1 MTWVAVGT
9 AAAIGATVGAGS
21 AIVQGKEG
29 DEILEG
35 ALIGGAT
42 GALTGGAGAALGSS
56 ATSTIGTELGKE
68 VAQEAVK
75 EGASQV
81 AQEAVKEGATQTLV
95 EAAPQAIQETAVN
108 PQGILQASAPPP
120 PATTPTP
127 AGIEQA
133 AQPSIQTASG
143 PATSD
148 VASYQ
153 ADQAIVD
160 MVKNYQGGP
169 QPELSAEVLQA
180 SGNYQAP
187 QTYADMPTHSEA
199 FSAKDSLGPVD
210 QPELLNRPDL
220 VSQETNPF
228 LQGVKDVGSWM
239 NENKGY
245 TAAGAYLGLQQL
257 GAFNQKQGAGVAPE
271 PRKFNNPYRL
281 SPNFKGG
288 PYSEPNVYKPKYAAQ
303 GGIMQ
308 SYQAGGP
315 VERMSMANT
324 AMNPQG
330 GLYPQGM
337 IDKTQY
343 AVPIQRPVSSE
354 LVMDTPGYER
364 SNPMLMASGGQVK
377 GYAAGGQID
386 MGNGYNPFANLPPMS
401 GPLGAVGQ
409 APAGGFN
416 PFSPERM
423 TALNNDPQFREHMR
437 VQGGGYDE
445 QGRTVDGLGNVIE
458 RTAPSGQSFGQIMGT
473 TYVNPFKS
481 MMDDPVKR
489 QQVMDYQRSLTS
501 QPGYAEFYNQ
511 QTAATQ
517 QAIAQP
523 TGQSTFPGAASMQGG
538 FGQGASGYP
547 SFTMGSGGGGG
558 SGGPFPLEGQYGIVK
573 MASGGVARFANEG
586 EVEERPSRRYR
597 GDLMGTLDKYNEMIE
612 GRKSGSLPSGR
623 ADPYTGVVGTFEDSD
638 VDTRLQNADVA
649 AMTRLKKAGKRAN
662 VGIAAIPM
670 GVQAGVLNLPTN
682 AAGGGIMQANLGSY
696 AAGGNPRL
704 LRGPGDGMSDN
715 IPATIGGKQPAR
727 LADGEFVVPADVVS
741 HLGNGSTD
749 AGAKKLHA
757 MMDKVRMDRTGRKKQ
772 APAVKAKK
780 YIPK

>member
-9 AAAIGATVGAGS
+9 AAAIGASVGAGS

-29 DEILEG
+29 DEILTS
-35 ALIGGAT
+35 ALLGGAT

-56 ATSTIGTELGKE
+56 ATSTIGTEIGKE

-81 AQEAVKEGATQTLV
+81 VQEGIKEGATQTLA
-95 EAAPQAIQETAVN
+95 EAAPQAIQEAAVN

-127 AGIEQA
+127 AGIQQA
-133 AQPSIQTASG
+133 GFSQAEINAVNQGTADAAASGTSPYYPTASTG
-143 PATSD
+143 ETPLVQTNAPSTNFYTGTSE
-148 VASYQ
+148 
-153 ADQAIVD
+153 
-160 MVKNYQGGP
+160 G
-169 QPELSAEVLQA
+169 
-180 SGNYQAP
+180 P
-187 QTYADMPTHSEA
+187 QTYADMPGQSEA

-210 QPELLNRPDL
+210 EPELLNRPDL
-220 VSQETNPF
+220 VSKETNPF

-257 GAFNQKQGAGVAPE
+257 GAFDQKGAEMPQK
-271 PRKFNNPYRL
+271 RTFNNPYRL

-288 PYSEPNVYKPKYAAQ
+288 PYSEPNVYKPRYAAQ

-343 AVPIQRPVSSE
+343 ATPTQRPVSAEMVSE
-354 LVMDTPGYER
+354 VPAYER
-364 SNPMLMASGGQVK
+364 SNPMLMAG
-377 GYAAGGQID
+377 
-386 MGNGYNPFANLPPMS
+386 
-401 GPLGAVGQ
+401 
-409 APAGGFN
+409 
-416 PFSPERM
+416 
-423 TALNNDPQFREHMR
+423 
-437 VQGGGYDE
+437 
-445 QGRTVDGLGNVIE
+445 
-458 RTAPSGQSFGQIMGT
+458 
-473 TYVNPFKS
+473 
-481 MMDDPVKR
+481 
-489 QQVMDYQRSLTS
+489 
-501 QPGYAEFYNQ
+501 
-511 QTAATQ
+511 
-517 QAIAQP
+517 
-523 TGQSTFPGAASMQGG
+523 
-538 FGQGASGYP
+538 
-547 SFTMGSGGGGG
+547 
-558 SGGPFPLEGQYGIVK
+558 
-573 MASGGVARFANEG
+573 GGVARYVEG
-586 EVEERPSRRYR
+586 EEVEERPTRRYR

-612 GRKSGSLPSGR
+612 GKKSGSLPTGR

-670 GVQAGVLNLPTN
+670 GVQAGALNLPTN

-757 MMDKVRMDRTGRKKQ
+757 MMDKVRMDRTGKKKQ

>member
-21 AIVQGKEG
+21 AAIQGKEG
-29 DEILEG
+29 DEILTG
-35 ALIGGAT
+35 ALLGGAT

-56 ATSTIGTELGKE
+56 ATSTIGTEIGKE
-68 VAQEAVK
+68 VAAEAVK

-81 AQEAVKEGATQTLV
+81 VQEGIKEGATQTLA
-95 EAAPQAIQETAVN
+95 EAAPQAIQEAAVN

-127 AGIEQA
+127 AGIEQTG
-133 AQPSIQTASG
+133 QPAVQTASG

-153 ADQAIVD
+153 SDKSIVD
-160 MVKNYQGGP
+160 AVQNFKPGP
-169 QPELSAEVLQA
+169 QTELSAAELQA
-180 SGNYQAP
+180 SGNYQVP

-220 VSQETNPF
+220 VSKETNPF

-257 GAFNQKQGAGVAPE
+257 GAFDQKSAEMPQK
-271 PRKFNNPYRL
+271 RTFNNPYRL
-281 SPNFKGG
+281 SPNFRGG
-288 PYSEPNVYKPKYAAQ
+288 PYSEPNVYKPRYAAQ

-315 VERMSMANT
+315 VERMSMMNT

-343 AVPIQRPVSSE
+343 ATPTQRPVSSE
-354 LVMDTPGYER
+354 MVMNDAAYER
-364 SNPMLMASGGQVK
+364 SNPML
-377 GYAAGGQID
+377 
-386 MGNGYNPFANLPPMS
+386 
-401 GPLGAVGQ
+401 
-409 APAGGFN
+409 
-416 PFSPERM
+416 
-423 TALNNDPQFREHMR
+423 
-437 VQGGGYDE
+437 
-445 QGRTVDGLGNVIE
+445 
-458 RTAPSGQSFGQIMGT
+458 
-473 TYVNPFKS
+473 
-481 MMDDPVKR
+481 
-489 QQVMDYQRSLTS
+489 
-501 QPGYAEFYNQ
+501 
-511 QTAATQ
+511 
-517 QAIAQP
+517 
-523 TGQSTFPGAASMQGG
+523 
-538 FGQGASGYP
+538 
-547 SFTMGSGGGGG
+547 
-558 SGGPFPLEGQYGIVK
+558 

-586 EVEERPSRRYR
+586 EVEEDTRPTRRYR

-612 GRKSGSLPSGR
+612 GKKMSLPSGK
-623 ADPYTGVVGTFEDSD
+623 ADPYTGVVGTFEDND
-638 VDTRLQNADVA
+638 PDTRLQNADVA

-670 GVQAGVLNLPTN
+670 STQAGALNLPTS